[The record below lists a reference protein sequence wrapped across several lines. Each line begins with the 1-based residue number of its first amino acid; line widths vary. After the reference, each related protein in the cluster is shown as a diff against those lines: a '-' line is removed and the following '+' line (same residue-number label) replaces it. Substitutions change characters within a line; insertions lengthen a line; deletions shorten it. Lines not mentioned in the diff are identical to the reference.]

1 MWWNGWRKRDFKD
14 LSMSS
19 LVGRCSSHVSWSF
32 YRPRQLQTVTS
43 KDVWCRCTPDNFSL
57 VWRYE
62 FKRLCNYSRNDLLEM
77 HRDTYVS
84 SPQTENTVLAPNDNH
99 IDGYGYFLFKF
110 LSSLLVLLLFL
121 FGFYFFLNIKRRVSW
136 WRSFIL
142 HERRHSLKSLVPSA
156 AVRAKLLA
164 KIEKLKASEQSSFP
178 LPGKTI
184 EIAENEPLMHGTPT
198 CSKNLDDSNDI
209 ALAKKGNDL

>member
-1 MWWNGWRKRDFKD
+1 
-14 LSMSS
+14 
-19 LVGRCSSHVSWSF
+19 
-32 YRPRQLQTVTS
+32 
-43 KDVWCRCTPDNFSL
+43 
-57 VWRYE
+57 
-62 FKRLCNYSRNDLLEM
+62 M

-84 SPQTENTVLAPNDNH
+84 SLLTENTILAPNDNQL
-99 IDGYGYFLFKF
+99 DGYEYFLFKF

-184 EIAENEPLMHGTPT
+184 EIAENEPLVHGTPT